1 MANKGENILGNIT
14 TEIDAVFDKEVSR
27 KAFLQHV
34 GIAALGVL
42 GVQSLLSSVL
52 HPNGQKKKSTSF
64 QSELGGGYGSSKY
77 GG

>member
-1 MANKGENILGNIT
+1 MLEKVT
-14 TEIDAVFDKEVSR
+14 TEIEAVFDKKVSR

-52 HPNGQKKKSTSF
+52 HTNGPKKKTANLKSDK
-64 QSELGGGYGSSKY
+64 GGGYGNSPY
-77 GG
+77 GA